1 MNCRTHEHRRFE
13 RTLRPWGFYSEG
25 HARPRVGA
33 KPGRRDTPVV
43 SRPPHSC
50 DAAGNGRGA
59 HVGARGRKDA
69 APQVQGPQKALL
81 PELRGAARPG
91 PRPARRQLAREGDAS
106 PRGRGVPRS
115 RYPRPPSRRRR
126 RAPSGARPRSRRT
139 LRPRIGRDY
148 PLSLSILL
156 SGGKETN
163 KDSPSSCERTG
174 KSPAPNPAGAA
185 RRDMWC

>member
-33 KPGRRDTPVV
+33 SERRSGRCKRGGAVKSVPARQTVAIESALGPL
-43 SRPPHSC
+43 
-50 DAAGNGRGA
+50 AGR
-59 HVGARGRKDA
+59 
-69 APQVQGPQKALL
+69 
-81 PELRGAARPG
+81 AARPWG
-91 PRPARRQLAREGDAS
+91 YHAGSISARRPHKHGCGADGGAVPRDVISHESVDAS
-106 PRGRGVPRS
+106 
-115 RYPRPPSRRRR
+115 SRRRR
-126 RAPSGARPRSRRT
+126 SIRSPPHFRAWNAVRPARCT

-148 PLSLSILL
+148 PLGLSILL

-185 RRDMWC
+185 RREMWC